1 MTSHINL
8 IVQTPEEF
16 RAALPQ
22 SGLFDMFDCAMWM
35 EVPSDAPIQEIE
47 QFTAILS
54 SFINVTDINVTPV
67 SDGLSQY
74 YISIVETPI
83 SKRKPKS

>member
-47 QFTAILS
+47 QFTTILS